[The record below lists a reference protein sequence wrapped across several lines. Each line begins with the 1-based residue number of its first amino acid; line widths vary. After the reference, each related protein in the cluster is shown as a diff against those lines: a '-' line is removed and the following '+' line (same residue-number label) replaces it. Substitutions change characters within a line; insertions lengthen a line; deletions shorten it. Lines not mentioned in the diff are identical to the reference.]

1 MHIMS
6 SMVHKHNLE
15 VSMNEKVFK
24 TVANTG
30 IANLVMGIVIIVTGV
45 TSGVLLIISGAKLM
59 KSKEDLII

>member
-1 MHIMS
+1 MS
-6 SMVHKHNLE
+6 SMAHKHDLE

>member
-6 SMVHKHNLE
+6 SMVHKHTLE

>member
-1 MHIMS
+1 
-6 SMVHKHNLE
+6 
-15 VSMNEKVFK
+15 MNEKVFK

>member
-1 MHIMS
+1 
-6 SMVHKHNLE
+6 MVHKHNLE